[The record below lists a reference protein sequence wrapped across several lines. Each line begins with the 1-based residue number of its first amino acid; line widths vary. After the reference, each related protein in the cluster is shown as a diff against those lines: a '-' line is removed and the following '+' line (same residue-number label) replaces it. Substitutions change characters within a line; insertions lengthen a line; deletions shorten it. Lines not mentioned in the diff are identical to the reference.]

1 MTDGATY
8 SLIDEPWITCLGVD
22 GRTQEVSLLDLFV
35 RAPQLREIVGDL
47 PTQGFAL
54 LRLALAVLH
63 RALDGPRDQFE
74 WETLWA
80 AENPPVDRVEAYLR
94 RYADRFDLFD
104 PQRPFLQTAGIHT
117 AKGEFFG
124 LERLVADVPAG
135 HPYFTTRIGAGL
147 ARLSPAEAARWL
159 VHLQAFDVSGIKSGL
174 VGDPRVKGGKVYP
187 LGTSW
192 AGNLGGLFLEG
203 RTLWET
209 LVLNLVP
216 RDQPTIA
223 RFDREDRASWEVE
236 PPGPTAAD
244 DLASR
249 PYGPVDLYTWL
260 SRRVLLCGDR
270 DGVTGVVIG
279 YGDPLSAPNRHQREP
294 MSAWRNSPPQEKKL
308 GLPLVYMPQTHD
320 PAKALWRGLAAILP
334 TVSPRGKAEDRARY
348 LTAGVVDWAGRAL
361 DGDRSIALRA
371 VGMVYGTQ
379 SAVVD
384 DVVDDRLVVRAAV
397 VGPEA
402 AALQHMILTAVEAT
416 DAGVL
421 ALKNLASN
429 LVKAAGGTDAKLAD
443 GARAR
448 AAEQA
453 YASLDQPFRAW
464 LSRLGPETDVEV
476 ERQAWSAIAYR
487 ALASLGEG
495 LVRATGPDAWVGR
508 EVNGRRITSPEAH
521 GWFRTALATALP
533 RPQQHTQEATHE

>member
-1 MTDGATY
+1 MTDRPTY
-8 SLIDEPWITCLGVD
+8 SLIDEPWITCLTVD
-22 GRTQEVSLLDLFV
+22 GRTEEVSLLDLFV
-35 RAPQLREIVGDL
+35 RAAQLREIVGDL

-63 RALDGPRDQFE
+63 RSIDGPQDQPE
-74 WETLWA
+74 WEDLWEA
-80 AENPPVDRVEAYLR
+80 DRPPVDRIETYLR
-94 RYADRFDLFD
+94 RYAGRLDLFD
-104 PQRPFLQTAGIHT
+104 SERPFLQTAGMHT

-135 HPYFTTRIGAGL
+135 HPYFTTRIGSGL
-147 ARLSPAEAARWL
+147 ERLTPAEAARWL
-159 VHLQAFDVSGIKSGL
+159 VHLQAFDVSGIKSGI

-192 AGNLGGLFLEG
+192 AGNLGGLYLEG

-209 LVLNLVP
+209 LVLNLIP
-216 RDQPTIA
+216 RDQPSIA
-223 RFDREDRASWEVE
+223 SFGRADRASWEVE
-236 PPGPTAAD
+236 PPGPGASE
-244 DLASR
+244 DLAAR

-260 SRRVLLCGDR
+260 SRRVLLRGDR
-270 DGVTGVVIG
+270 HGVTGVVIG
-279 YGDPLSAPNRHQREP
+279 YGDPLSAPNRYQLEP

-308 GLPLVYMPQTHD
+308 GLPLVYMPQAHD

-334 TVSPRGKAEDRARY
+334 TVSPRGKADDRPRY

-361 DGDRSIALRA
+361 AGERPIALRA

-384 DVVDDRLVVRAAV
+384 DVVDDRLMVQAV
-397 VGPEA
+397 MVGPDA
-402 AALQHMILTAVEAT
+402 AELQHMVVTAVGAT
-416 DAGVL
+416 DAAVL

-448 AAEQA
+448 AAEIA
-453 YASLDQPFRAW
+453 YAALDQPFRAW
-464 LSRLGPETDVEV
+464 LSQLGPDVDVEAA
-476 ERQAWSAIAYR
+476 RADWHTQAYR
-487 ALASLGEG
+487 VIRGLADD

-508 EVNGRRITSPEAH
+508 EVGGRRITSPEAD
-521 GWFRTALATALP
+521 GWFRTALVTALP
-533 RPQQHTQEATHE
+533 RPQQHPQEATDE